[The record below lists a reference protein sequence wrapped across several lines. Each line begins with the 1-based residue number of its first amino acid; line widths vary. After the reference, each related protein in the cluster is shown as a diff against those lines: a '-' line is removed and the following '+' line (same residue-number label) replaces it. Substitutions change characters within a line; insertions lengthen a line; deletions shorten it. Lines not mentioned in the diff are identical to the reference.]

1 MLIIYHSTTGD
12 LKCLILKLKNK
23 FSSQA
28 KDNSILKSH
37 QSGERIFSEGFDY
50 FRSKHCMNSLLRVL
64 ISIYGPLDAGS
75 CPSDK
80 GSNPVVV

>member
-1 MLIIYHSTTGD
+1 MPY
-12 LKCLILKLKNK
+12 LKHETNLVGKQKT
-23 FSSQA
+23 
-28 KDNSILKSH
+28 ILKSH

-50 FRSKHCMNSLLRVL
+50 FRNKHCMNSLLQVL

-75 CPSDK
+75 CPSNK